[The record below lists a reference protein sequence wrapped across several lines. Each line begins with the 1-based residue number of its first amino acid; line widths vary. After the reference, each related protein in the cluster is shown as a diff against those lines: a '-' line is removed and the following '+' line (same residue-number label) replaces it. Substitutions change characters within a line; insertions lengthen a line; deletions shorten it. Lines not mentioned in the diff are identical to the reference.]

1 MTHISPTNGSGN
13 NNLVL
18 SELAEG
24 IRALGKQTVDN
35 IIEIGRRLTECK
47 RICGHGNWLPWLE
60 QEFGWTNKTAE
71 NFINVHKLAS
81 KFENFS
87 NLDLPLSG
95 LYLLA
100 APSTPESAKI
110 EVINRG
116 TAGEA
121 LPVSAIK
128 RTVDRHKARKLPA
141 IKVKQP
147 DNIAAFIEGEKA
159 RKELAK
165 PKATSAQVQRDIE
178 ADKAHIAEL
187 EAARA
192 HDRDLA
198 EKLRAAEFKI
208 VDLESEIAEL
218 KQENAELR
226 ARLEAAKA
234 KPLDGTA
241 PRKRGRPKGSKN
253 KPRLPV
259 AATVVT
265 TPALGND
272 PGPIPEC
279 LRRDRVQI

>member
-1 MTHISPTNGSGN
+1 MTHKPPTADGRN
-13 NNLVL
+13 NNLIL

-47 RICGHGNWLPWLE
+47 RICGHGNRLPWLE
-60 QEFGWTNKTAE
+60 REFGWTDKTAE
-71 NFINVHKLAS
+71 NFINVHKVAS

-100 APSTPESAKI
+100 APSTPESAKTEII
-110 EVINRG
+110 ERA
-116 TAGEA
+116 TTGEV
-121 LPVSAIK
+121 LPVSDIK
-128 RTVDRHKARKLPA
+128 STVERHRGR
-141 IKVKQP
+141 KQP
-147 DNIAAFIEGEKA
+147 ANKLGTKI
-159 RKELAK
+159 AK
-165 PKATSAQVQRDIE
+165 PKVVPTQVRRDIE
-178 ADKAHIAEL
+178 ADQAHIAEL
-187 EAARA
+187 EAARE

-198 EKLRAAEFKI
+198 EKLRAAELKI
-208 VDLESEIAEL
+208 VGLENEIAEL

-226 ARLEAAKA
+226 AQLEAAKA

-241 PRKRGRPKGSKN
+241 PKKRGRPKGSKN

-279 LRRDRVQI
+279 LRRDQVQI